1 MLRWRVSPELATI
14 SIIME
19 GIRFRKR
26 LKECRV
32 TKVPKGVEVFCYK
45 GEMYDREKFVLMTM
59 ESLQDEK
66 YSDIK
71 SKISSAKKVLEKG
84 YKHEELLAAELSA
97 YLRVLPEKKKPLF
110 YIDDGL

>member
-32 TKVPKGVEVFCYK
+32 TEVPKGVEVFCYK
-45 GEMYDREKFVLMTM
+45 GEMYDRE
-59 ESLQDEK
+59 
-66 YSDIK
+66 
-71 SKISSAKKVLEKG
+71 
-84 YKHEELLAAELSA
+84 
-97 YLRVLPEKKKPLF
+97 
-110 YIDDGL
+110 